1 MYSCPCLSVRHTLP
15 IHPTVNRYRPCQVL
29 VLEATCSIKK
39 ARPLSCLPCL
49 VLCSTRLLVVVISP
63 SIAHLSSCIKI
74 CSTRVCLYTP
84 RQTYLPSFMLTLMPL
99 CPCPSTTNSAQS
111 LSSVSTENRIQM
123 HPELGRMQTSMVY
136 TTSLSPRSWEKL
148 TASKSKLREKTDKLI
163 LRPDLDA
170 LAEVFVCCSGCCA
183 CERQ

>member
-1 MYSCPCLSVRHTLP
+1 MYSCPCLSVRHTLQ

-29 VLEATCSIKK
+29 VLEATRSIKK

-49 VLCSTRLLVVVISP
+49 GLCSTRLLIVISP
-63 SIAHLSSCIKI
+63 SIAYLSSYIKI
-74 CSTRVCLYTP
+74 FSTRVCLYSP
-84 RQTYLPSFMLTLMPL
+84 RQTYLPLTLMPL
-99 CPCPSTTNSAQS
+99 CPCPSTTNSPQS

-123 HPELGRMQTSMVY
+123 HPELGRMQTSMLY